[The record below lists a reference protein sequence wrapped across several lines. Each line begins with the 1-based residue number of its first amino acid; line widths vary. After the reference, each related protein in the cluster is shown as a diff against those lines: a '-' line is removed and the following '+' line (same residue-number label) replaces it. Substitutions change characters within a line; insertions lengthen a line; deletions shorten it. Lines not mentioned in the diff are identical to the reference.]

1 MSERMIALRGRVF
14 PSDLNHAGTVFGGWI
29 MGKMDKAASIAVE
42 DIIFSPAV
50 TVAVS
55 DMTFI
60 KPIHNGAI
68 FTVYTKIVHIGKSS
82 IKVDVDVQI
91 KERETRNEFAATKA
105 VFTFVVVDDKGKPR
119 DVREVI
125 RYNIDDYVKKML

>member
-1 MSERMIALRGRVF
+1 MKMIALRGRVF
-14 PSDLNHAGTVFGGWI
+14 PTDLNHAGTVFGGWI

-55 DMTFI
+55 DMKFI

-68 FTVYTKIVHIGKSS
+68 FTIYTEIIHIGRTS

-91 KERETRNEFAATKA
+91 KSRETREEFSATKA
-105 VFTFVVVDDKGKPR
+105 VFTFVVVDAKSKPK

-125 RYNIDDYVKKML
+125 RYNVDDYVKEML

>member
-1 MSERMIALRGRVF
+1 MKMIALRGRVF
-14 PSDLNHAGTVFGGWI
+14 PTDLNHAGTVFGGWI

-55 DMTFI
+55 DMMFI

-68 FTVYTKIVHIGKSS
+68 FTIYTEIIHIGRTS

-91 KERETRNEFAATKA
+91 KSRETREEFSATKA
-105 VFTFVVVDDKGKPR
+105 VFTFVVVDAESKPK

-125 RYNIDDYVKKML
+125 RYNVDDYVKEML

>member
-1 MSERMIALRGRVF
+1 MKMIALRGRVF
-14 PSDLNHAGTVFGGWI
+14 PTDLNHAGTVFGGWM

-55 DMTFI
+55 DMKFI

-68 FTVYTKIVHIGKSS
+68 FTIYTEIIHIGRTS

-91 KERETRNEFAATKA
+91 KSRETREEFSATKA
-105 VFTFVVVDDKGKPR
+105 VFTFVVVDAESKPK

-125 RYNIDDYVKKML
+125 RYNVDDYVKEML

>member
-1 MSERMIALRGRVF
+1 MQMIALRGRVF
-14 PSDLNHAGTVFGGWI
+14 PTDLNHAGTVFGGWI

-68 FTVYTKIVHIGKSS
+68 FTIYTEIIKIGRTS

-91 KERETRNEFAATKA
+91 KSRETREEFSATKA
-105 VFTFVVVDDKGKPR
+105 VFTFVVVDAESKPR

-125 RYNIDDYVKKML
+125 RYNVDEYVKEIL

>member
-1 MSERMIALRGRVF
+1 MKMIALRGRVF
-14 PSDLNHAGTVFGGWI
+14 PTDLNHAGTVFGGWI

-42 DIIFSPAV
+42 NIIISPAV

-55 DMTFI
+55 DMNFI
-60 KPIHNGAI
+60 KPIHCGAI
-68 FTVYTKIVHIGKSS
+68 FTIYTKIVHIGRTS

-91 KERETRNEFAATKA
+91 KSRETHEEYSVTKA
-105 VFTFVVVDDKGKPR
+105 IFTFVVVDAASKPR

-125 RYNIDDYVKKML
+125 RDDLDEYVRELL